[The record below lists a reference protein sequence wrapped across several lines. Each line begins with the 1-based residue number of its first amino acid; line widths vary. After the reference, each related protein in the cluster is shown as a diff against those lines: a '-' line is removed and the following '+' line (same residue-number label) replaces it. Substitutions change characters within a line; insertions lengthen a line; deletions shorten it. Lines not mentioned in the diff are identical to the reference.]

1 MLRGFTRSTE
11 IRLLKFE
18 YMPFFLQN
26 SALGIH
32 ERLPIVEQRAAQLW
46 DEKNSVGALHF
57 HKFLFF
63 YNFSVN
69 VFINIST
76 QVIAVSVVIKAPSLF
91 NHLNI
96 EF

>member
-63 YNFSVN
+63 LQLQCQRFYKYTNSLVN
-69 VFINIST
+69 ATFGSWKNSC
-76 QVIAVSVVIKAPSLF
+76 
-91 NHLNI
+91 
-96 EF
+96 

>member
-63 YNFSVN
+63 LQLQCQHFYKY
-69 VFINIST
+69 IN
-76 QVIAVSVVIKAPSLF
+76 AGAWLDCCVSG
-91 NHLNI
+91 H
-96 EF
+96 

>member
-1 MLRGFTRSTE
+1 MLRGFSRSVE

-63 YNFSVN
+63 LQLQCQH
-69 VFINIST
+69 FI
-76 QVIAVSVVIKAPSLF
+76 
-91 NHLNI
+91 
-96 EF
+96 

>member
-46 DEKNSVGALHF
+46 DEKNSVGALNF
-57 HKFLFF
+57 HKFLFCRMKRDAKF
-63 YNFSVN
+63 EIFTSPRSQMFFS
-69 VFINIST
+69 FGP
-76 QVIAVSVVIKAPSLF
+76 PSCKK
-91 NHLNI
+91 I
-96 EF
+96 V